1 MDGCNGT
8 RWKKFLEPAAYVRK
22 AKRIIMRV
30 IGISSLA
37 LANLV
42 LKFPE
47 NKGVFEDSMRRVI
60 GQQFKKIQLPGRKE
74 ESLLMHV
81 NGSLTAFRCETF
93 FSKEPETI
101 EWVDSLEPG
110 SVLWDIGANVG
121 VFSLYAAKMRNCR
134 VLAFEPSIF
143 NLEVLGKNIFL
154 NGLQDKIHI
163 VPVAL
168 SCQDGV
174 NTFQMGD
181 IQYGG
186 ACSAFGVDFGFDGRA
201 MQPQF
206 AYSLLGLKGDTI
218 AAIGVLPRPDYIKL
232 DVDGIEHFIL
242 QGMTHVLSEKNV
254 KSAIIEGNENFKDQV
269 EQINKI
275 MQACGFVLREKRHSE
290 MFEEGKFSGTYNQVW
305 DKV

>member
-1 MDGCNGT
+1 MNGCNAK
-8 RWKKFLEPAAYVRK
+8 RWEKFFEPAAYVRK
-22 AKRIIMRV
+22 AKHISMRIIGMV
-30 IGISSLA
+30 S
-37 LANLV
+37 LV
-42 LKFPE
+42 LAKAVLKLPE
-47 NKGVFEDSMRRVI
+47 NKGIFEDSMRKII
-60 GQQFKKIQLPGRKE
+60 GQQVKKVNLPGRGE

-81 NGSLTAFRCETF
+81 NGSLTSFRSETF

-121 VFSLYAAKMRNCR
+121 IFSLYAAKVRNCH

-168 SCQDGV
+168 SSQDGV

-181 IQYGG
+181 TQYGG

-218 AAIGVLPRPDYIKL
+218 AAIGALPKPNYIKL

-242 QGMTHVLSEKNV
+242 QGMTQVLSEKSV
-254 KSAIIEGNENFKDQV
+254 KSAIVEGNENFKDQV

-275 MQACGFVLREKRHSE
+275 MLSCGFVLREKRHSE
-290 MFEEGKFSGTYNQVW
+290 MFEEGKFSGIYNQIW

>member
-1 MDGCNGT
+1 MNNCNRT
-8 RWKKFLEPAAYVRK
+8 RWKKFLEPAAYMRK
-22 AKRIIMRV
+22 AKRIAMRI
-30 IGISSLA
+30 IGIISLA
-37 LANLV
+37 LAKFV

-60 GQQFKKIQLPGRKE
+60 GQQFNKIQLPGHKE

-121 VFSLYAAKMRNCR
+121 IFSLYAAKVRNCR

-143 NLEVLGKNIFL
+143 NLELLGKNIFL

-181 IQYGG
+181 TQYGG
-186 ACSAFGVDFGFDGRA
+186 ACSAFGVDFGFDGRT

-218 AAIGVLPRPDYIKL
+218 AAIGALPKPDYIKL

-242 QGMTHVLSEKNV
+242 QGMVHVLSEKSV

-269 EQINKI
+269 EQISKI
-275 MQACGFVLREKRHSE
+275 MLSCGFVLREKRHSE
-290 MFEEGKFSGTYNQVW
+290 MFEKGKFSGIYNQVW